1 MNIWRLT
8 TMDLQEL
15 LRRLRAGE
23 TRAAISRDMKISVN
37 TVKDYRQ
44 WAEAQELLT
53 GELPDL
59 ATLEALR
66 QQRFHPRR
74 QRHPNESNMEGFRNQ
89 ITELVKQSY
98 KPRAI
103 WHLLN
108 RRYPGLAGSES
119 AVWRLVKSL
128 QVDTPPQVVLRIET
142 LPGEVAQVDFGY
154 IGYVLDEERH
164 ILRKAW
170 AFVMTLGWSRHEYA
184 EIVFDQTMTTW
195 LICHQHA
202 FEFFGAVPKRV
213 ILDNLKAAIIQAY
226 TRDDEAVVQQSY
238 RNVSTM
244 VLIDL
249 AHTGKVERRG
259 VFKQFCAAVGKGR
272 NSHDCQSETAA
283 VVGHHRR
290 TSRARHDA

>member
-1 MNIWRLT
+1 MNHWRLT

-23 TRAAISRDMKISVN
+23 TRAAISRAMKISVN

-89 ITELVKQSY
+89 ITDLVKQSY

-108 RRYPGLAGSES
+108 RRYPGLAG
-119 AVWRLVKSL
+119 
-128 QVDTPPQVVLRIET
+128 
-142 LPGEVAQVDFGY
+142 
-154 IGYVLDEERH
+154 
-164 ILRKAW
+164 
-170 AFVMTLGWSRHEYA
+170 
-184 EIVFDQTMTTW
+184 
-195 LICHQHA
+195 
-202 FEFFGAVPKRV
+202 
-213 ILDNLKAAIIQAY
+213 
-226 TRDDEAVVQQSY
+226 
-238 RNVSTM
+238 
-244 VLIDL
+244 
-249 AHTGKVERRG
+249 
-259 VFKQFCAAVGKGR
+259 AAVHNHK
-272 NSHDCQSETAA
+272 HQ
-283 VVGHHRR
+283 GHEFKVIYGPGC
-290 TSRARHDA
+290 DD